1 MIRPRYVGFCSALFC
16 AVLGFASFMSG
27 AASSTAI
34 FLAGAAGLL
43 IWSVLV
49 AEGRD

>member
-1 MIRPRYVGFCSALFC
+1 MIRPRYVGLCSALFC
-16 AVLGFASFMSG
+16 AVLGFAAFLSG

-34 FLAGAAGLL
+34 FLTGAGGLL
-43 IWSVLV
+43 IWSVMV